1 MKTAEEVKAWLE
13 KQDWYDRYVNNIKAY
28 NHNKEEERELLNGK
42 KAFKTITYAF
52 AWHITPEGAGFWGE
66 VNDRFQLWYNSE
78 QQNEPTPEQMD
89 KNISELIFD
98 NGQTDHKNDR
108 KDNKLPWELLPIE
121 VIEEAVKV
129 YQFGAEKYGEN
140 TWQKLENGKERY
152 YAALMRH
159 LVAWRKGETK
169 DEESQLHPLSH
180 VIWNAIAL
188 LWLEMNNK

>member
-13 KQDWYDRYVNNIKAY
+13 KQDWYKEFCHEVDKCNDTENRDRI
-28 NHNKEEERELLNGK
+28 LNGEFLDETITG
-42 KAFKTITYAF
+42 AFDWLNTEKTIGSWTNRNAEF
-52 AWHITPEGAGFWGE
+52 KDWFK
-66 VNDRFQLWYNSE
+66 N
-78 QQNEPTPEQMD
+78 PTPEQMD
-89 KNISELIFD
+89 KNITELIFD
-98 NGQTDHKNDR
+98 ADKTSFKNDR
-108 KDNKLPWELLPIE
+108 KDNKPRWELLPIE
-121 VIEEAVKV
+121 VLEEVVKV
-129 YQFGAEKYGEN
+129 YTFGAEKYAEN
-140 TWQKLENGKERY
+140 SWQNLENGKERY